1 MGENDFQEKLVENDY
16 VQLSLFNTYEPPQ
29 TQKDP
34 ELEFIDDLHQELLAL
49 KTIKEKL
56 QSLFVRG
63 LSLEDESKFSQYALN
78 TFHVFFDIYFSDEK
92 ISFYPYLL
100 KKYKSFSAEYHL
112 FSQLI
117 LYYLKTFV
125 YDASDFNLLE
135 EKELVKL
142 EDFALADKTPHRSS
156 YYKDIIIKIKTRRRT
171 ACQTLVTTLSDKKEK
186 SVIHENLE
194 KDKFESK
201 LSILDGKENVK
212 ETLENF
218 LDSVFL
224 FPKYDETEPM
234 ETFKNKEATFCDKS
248 GVIEEV
254 EAFTLAMEY
263 LARFVYSVSE
273 YYLVLDPK
281 ILALENYLAKC
292 ENFPIFSANLCVA
305 KSILLKRAGSRSTL
319 NDLQLLRKVLKTR

>member
-1 MGENDFQEKLVENDY
+1 MGENDFQKKLVEDDY
-16 VQLSLFNTYEPPQ
+16 GQLSLFNTFEPPQ
-29 TQKDP
+29 TPKDP
-34 ELEFIDDLHQELLAL
+34 ELGFIDNLHQELLAL

-63 LSLEDESKFSQYALN
+63 ITLENVSKFSQYALN

-92 ISFYPYLL
+92 ISFYSYLL

-142 EDFALADKTPHRSS
+142 EDFALADKVPHRSS
-156 YYKDIIIKIKTRRRT
+156 YYKDIIIKIKMRRRNE
-171 ACQTLVTTLSDKKEK
+171 CQTLVNTLSDKKEK

-194 KDKFESK
+194 KDKFDSK

-212 ETLENF
+212 EALENF

-224 FPKYDETEPM
+224 FPAYDGTEPM
-234 ETFKNKEATFCDKS
+234 EIFKYKEVTFCDKS
-248 GVIEEV
+248 GVIEEA
-254 EAFTLAMEY
+254 EAFNLAMEY

-273 YYLVLDPK
+273 DYLVLDPK
-281 ILALENYLAKC
+281 ILTLENYLVKC
-292 ENFPIFSANLCVA
+292 KKFPIFSSRLCLA
-305 KSILLKRAGSRSTL
+305 KSILLKRENSRTSL
-319 NDLQLLRKVLKTR
+319 KDLQLLRKVLKTK